1 MLQKRNGKVK
11 RKENMIENEN
21 KTEKSWFKVIEKD

>member
-11 RKENMIENEN
+11 RKENMIENED